1 MIIVRQNKLTDNSI
15 DNNNNNNKNRYILLV
30 DDDKDTIF
38 TFDLYL
44 KSIGYTIVSF
54 VNPVEALDYFNK
66 NFADCSL
73 VITDFGMPKMPG
85 IDLIKKIREKDQN
98 YTKKIIL
105 ISATIKGNI
114 LTDYNDELSNLR
126 VNKML
131 EKPLSLEIL
140 KNAIRTLIE

>member
-1 MIIVRQNKLTDNSI
+1 
-15 DNNNNNNKNRYILLV
+15 
-30 DDDKDTIF
+30 
-38 TFDLYL
+38 L

-73 VITDFGMPKMPG
+73 VITDYGMPQMSG

-98 YTKKIIL
+98 YTKKKIIL

-114 LTDYNDELSNLR
+114 LKDYYDELSNLE
-126 VNKML
+126 VNKIL
-131 EKPLSLEIL
+131 EKPMSEIL
-140 KNAIRTLIE
+140 KNEIKVILIK

>member
-1 MIIVRQNKLTDNSI
+1 MVIVRQNTLTDDII
-15 DNNNNNNKNRYILLV
+15 DKNTNNNKYILLV

-38 TFDLYL
+38 TFNLYL
-44 KSIGYTIVSF
+44 KSIGYTVISF

-73 VITDFGMPKMPG
+73 VITDFSMPKMSG

-105 ISATIKGNI
+105 ISATIKGDI
-114 LTDYNDELSNLR
+114 LTDYYDELSKLK
-126 VNKML
+126 VNQIL
-131 EKPLSLEIL
+131 EKPMSLEIL
-140 KNAIRTLIE
+140 KNAIRIIIE

>member
-1 MIIVRQNKLTDNSI
+1 M
-15 DNNNNNNKNRYILLV
+15 
-30 DDDKDTIF
+30 
-38 TFDLYL
+38 

-73 VITDFGMPKMPG
+73 VITDYGMPQMSG

-105 ISATIKGNI
+105 MSATVKGDI
-114 LTDYNDELSNLR
+114 LTDYFEELSNLKL
-126 VNKML
+126 NKIL
-131 EKPLSLEIL
+131 EKPMSLEIL
-140 KNAIRTLIE
+140 KNTIRTLIE

>member
-1 MIIVRQNKLTDNSI
+1 MIIVRQNKLTDDII
-15 DNNNNNNKNRYILLV
+15 DNHNNNNKYHNNNNKYILLV

-44 KSIGYTIVSF
+44 KSIRYTIIFF

-66 NFADCSL
+66 NFDDCSL
-73 VITDFGMPKMPG
+73 VITDFGMPKMSW

-105 ISATIKGNI
+105 ISATIKGDI
-114 LTDYNDELSNLR
+114 LTDYYDELYNLKL
-126 VNKML
+126 NKIL
-131 EKPLSLEIL
+131 EKSMSLEYW
-140 KNAIRTLIE
+140 KMQ

>member
-1 MIIVRQNKLTDNSI
+1 MVIVRQNTLTDDII
-15 DNNNNNNKNRYILLV
+15 DKNTNNNKYILLV

-38 TFDLYL
+38 TFNLYL
-44 KSIGYTIVSF
+44 KSIGYTVISF

-73 VITDFGMPKMPG
+73 VITDFSMPKMSG

-105 ISATIKGNI
+105 ISATIKGDI
-114 LTDYNDELSNLR
+114 LTDYYDELSKLK
-126 VNKML
+126 VNKIL
-131 EKPLSLEIL
+131 EKPMSLEIL

>member
-1 MIIVRQNKLTDNSI
+1 
-15 DNNNNNNKNRYILLV
+15 
-30 DDDKDTIF
+30 
-38 TFDLYL
+38 L

-73 VITDFGMPKMPG
+73 VITDYGMPQMSG

-114 LTDYNDELSNLR
+114 LKDYYDELSNLR
-126 VNKML
+126 VNKIL
-131 EKPLSLEIL
+131 EKPMSLEIL
-140 KNAIRTLIE
+140 KNTIRTLIIE

>member
-1 MIIVRQNKLTDNSI
+1 
-15 DNNNNNNKNRYILLV
+15 
-30 DDDKDTIF
+30 
-38 TFDLYL
+38 L
-44 KSIGYTIVSF
+44 KSLEYTVISF

-73 VITDFGMPKMPG
+73 VITDYGMPQMSG

-114 LTDYNDELSNLR
+114 LNDYYDELSNLK
-126 VNKML
+126 VNKIL
-131 EKPLSLEIL
+131 EKPLSIEIL
-140 KNAIRTLIE
+140 KNEIKTLME

>member
-1 MIIVRQNKLTDNSI
+1 M
-15 DNNNNNNKNRYILLV
+15 
-30 DDDKDTIF
+30 
-38 TFDLYL
+38 
-44 KSIGYTIVSF
+44 KSLEYTVISF

-73 VITDFGMPKMPG
+73 VITDYGMPQMSG

-114 LTDYNDELSNLR
+114 LNDYYDELSNLK
-126 VNKML
+126 VNKIL
-131 EKPLSLEIL
+131 EKPLSIEIL
-140 KNAIRTLIE
+140 KNEIKTLME

>member
-1 MIIVRQNKLTDNSI
+1 MIIVRQNKLTDDI
-15 DNNNNNNKNRYILLV
+15 IGNNNNNNKYILLV

-73 VITDFGMPKMPG
+73 VITDFSMPKISG

-98 YTKKIIL
+98 YIKKIIL

-114 LTDYNDELSNLR
+114 LTDYYDELSNLK

-131 EKPLSLEIL
+131 EKPMSLEIL
-140 KNAIRTLIE
+140 IKTIRALIE

>member
-1 MIIVRQNKLTDNSI
+1 LLGKNKLTDDII
-15 DNNNNNNKNRYILLV
+15 DNKNNNNKYILLV

-38 TFDLYL
+38 TFNLYL
-44 KSIGYTIVSF
+44 KSIGYTIISF

-66 NFADCSL
+66 NFAYCSL
-73 VITDFGMPKMPG
+73 IITDFSMPKMSG

-105 ISATIKGNI
+105 ISATIKGDI
-114 LTDYNDELSNLR
+114 LTDYYDELYKLK
-126 VNKML
+126 VNKIL
-131 EKPLSLEIL
+131 EKPMSLEIL

>member
-1 MIIVRQNKLTDNSI
+1 MIIVRQNKLTDDI
-15 DNNNNNNKNRYILLV
+15 TDNNNNNKNKYILLV

-73 VITDFGMPKMPG
+73 VITDYDMPQMSG
-85 IDLIKKIREKDQN
+85 IDLIKKDKRA
-98 YTKKIIL
+98 KK
-105 ISATIKGNI
+105 K
-114 LTDYNDELSNLR
+114 
-126 VNKML
+126 
-131 EKPLSLEIL
+131 
-140 KNAIRTLIE
+140 

>member
-1 MIIVRQNKLTDNSI
+1 MIIVRQNKLTDNII
-15 DNNNNNNKNRYILLV
+15 DNNRNDNKYILLV

-38 TFDLYL
+38 TFELYL

-66 NFADCSL
+66 NFADCSS
-73 VITDFGMPKMPG
+73 VITDFGMPKMSG
-85 IDLIKKIREKDQN
+85 IDIIKKIREKDQN

-105 ISATIKGNI
+105 ISATIKGYI
-114 LTDYNDELSNLR
+114 LTDYYDELSNLK

-131 EKPLSLEIL
+131 EKPMSLEIL
-140 KNAIRTLIE
+140 KNTIRTLIE